1 MIDYKKDDWNVI
13 VGGYLMEFF
22 CRLLYFLV
30 GKNYIN
36 MLNIWCWVEL
46 KFGYLILCFK
56 DIYFIIEIELFI
68 EMYIKFIWLFCFF
81 FNNNFKLNI
90 YSEIEDNDGNFL
102 VIDIIV
108 EEI

>member
-1 MIDYKKDDWNVI
+1 
-13 VGGYLMEFF
+13 
-22 CRLLYFLV
+22 
-30 GKNYIN
+30 
-36 MLNIWCWVEL
+36 
-46 KFGYLILCFK
+46 
-56 DIYFIIEIELFI
+56 
-68 EMYIKFIWLFCFF
+68 MYIKFIWLFCFF